1 MQAGEWKKLLQHRLF
16 STVRGGVLFEKTI
29 QAESFQPRLRCA
41 GTGALNTP
49 LFRIVSKAG
58 GHSEKLSRHLLGKKE
73 VGNEQDFINASY

>member
-16 STVRGGVLFEKTI
+16 STVREEILFEKTI

-49 LFRIVSKAG
+49 LFRIASKAG
-58 GHSEKLSRHLLGKKE
+58 GRSEKLSRHLLGKRE
-73 VGNEQDFINASY
+73 VRNEQDFIYASY